1 MKKLSAAAF
10 AFGLLSVSVS
20 QALAADAT
28 VNFSG
33 TILQEACSVDTSD
46 NTVNVQLG
54 TYGAAQFPRLQVLRQ
69 SAVRFDNRAIQ
80 VDQPGT

>member
-28 VNFSG
+28 VNFA
-33 TILQEACSVDTSD
+33 EP
-46 NTVNVQLG
+46 
-54 TYGAAQFPRLQVLRQ
+54 FFRKP
-69 SAVRFDNRAIQ
+69 AV
-80 VDQPGT
+80 